1 MTRTKRIVAVVVALL
16 VLSALAFAGV
26 AAAKDKDEGSG
37 NFTLIAVN
45 ESAPDN
51 AVGFTAIDRLR
62 TTDDPTIIGW
72 SGGKCVDVG
81 SGTAL
86 ICDMVVRLPEGDI
99 TVTGLIEMSSND
111 DPWVFVVTGGNGDF
125 RSARGELE
133 TAVISDPSDPTMV
146 VSYTFRLKG
155 ASADY

>member
-1 MTRTKRIVAVVVALL
+1 MTRTKRIVALMLAVL

-26 AAAKDKDEGSG
+26 AGAKDKDEASG
-37 NFTLIAVN
+37 DFTLIAVN
-45 ESAPDN
+45 ESSTDN
-51 AVGFTAIDRLR
+51 PLGYTAIDRLR

-72 SGGKCVDVG
+72 SGGKCVKLGPSYDDYEY
-81 SGTAL
+81 
-86 ICDMVVRLPEGDI
+86 ICDMVIRLPEGDL
-99 TVTGLIEMSSND
+99 TVTGLVEAESE

-125 RSARGELE
+125 RSARGEVE
-133 TAVISDPSDPTMV
+133 TELISQDPFL